1 MAHEFL
7 SDDWFDAVRE
17 IQNELDVPGFDFTLN
32 LVVTEG
38 PNGDVELHSKE
49 GEFQKG
55 LADDAP
61 TKLIV
66 PYDVA
71 REIFIEGNQQAGTQA
86 FMTGKVKV
94 EGDMTKLMAMQG
106 NSGNGEAQEAFQQR
120 LKDVTV

>member
-7 SDDWFDAVRE
+7 SEEWFDAVRK
-17 IQNELDVPGFDFTLN
+17 IQQELDVPGFDFTLN
-32 LVVTEG
+32 LVVTGG
-38 PNGDVELHSKE
+38 PDGDVELHSRE
-49 GEFQKG
+49 GEFQQG

-61 TKLIV
+61 TKLTV

-71 REIFIEGNQQAGTQA
+71 REIFVEGNQQAGTQA

-106 NSGNGEAQEAFQQR
+106 NNDSEAQAAFQQR
-120 LKDVTV
+120 LKDVTL